1 MLAKKPCLFA
11 PLLPEDP
18 AFGLVH
24 DDLANLLV
32 LEGLEGHV
40 ARRLA
45 LDQFEG
51 YGLLHD
57 LCLLFVLS
65 YAAFLRSRRSFF
77 CSRSRSAFSP
87 SVRSP
92 YLSPC
97 GICCPNVRPESRR
110 GAPGARRPAR

>member
-1 MLAKKPCLFA
+1 MLAKRLCLFA
-11 PLLPEDP
+11 LLLPEDP

-24 DDLANLLV
+24 DDLANPLV
-32 LEGLEGHV
+32 LEGLEGRV

-51 YGLLHD
+51 YGLLHE
-57 LCLLFVLS
+57 LCLLLVLT

-77 CSRSRSAFSP
+77 FSRSRSGFSP

-92 YLSPC
+92 CLSPC

-110 GAPGARRPAR
+110 GAPGARRPGR